1 MDSPAPILVAD
12 LYPELRERLLALLE
26 SLTEEEWH
34 RPTAAGKWT
43 VKDVALHLLGGD
55 VSSLSRRRDRF
66 APPLL
71 GRSLSDWN
79 DLVSYINWLNA
90 TWVEA
95 TQRMS
100 TRLLCDLLAF
110 TGPQLSE
117 YFKSLD
123 PFALGEPVS
132 WAGPERAPQWL
143 DVAREYTEQ
152 WHHQQ
157 QIRDATARPGLYEP
171 RLFTPVIDTFVRALP
186 RTFSDVPGSEG
197 TAIRLVIPGPAGGS
211 WTVRRVASRWR
222 LELGANF
229 AANSEITLAAEDAW
243 KIFTRGIRGD
253 AALRCAKVNGDHA
266 LGIKVLETVS
276 VIA

>member
-1 MDSPAPILVAD
+1 MNSPAPILVAD
-12 LYPELRERLLALLE
+12 LYPELRELLLVLLKR
-26 SLTEEEWH
+26 LTEEEWQ

-55 VSSLSRRRDRF
+55 VSSLSRRRDQF
-66 APPLL
+66 VPPRG
-71 GRSLSDWN
+71 GRSLSNWN
-79 DLVSYINWLNA
+79 ELVSYINWLNA

-100 TRLLCDLLAF
+100 ARLLCDLLAV

-132 WAGPERAPQWL
+132 WVGPEPAPQWL
-143 DVAREYTEQ
+143 DIAREYTEQ

-171 RLFTPVIDTFVRALP
+171 RLFAPVIDTF
-186 RTFSDVPGSEG
+186 RTRSATHVSRCGSARRHRHPACNLG
-197 TAIRLVIPGPAGGS
+197 TRRRRLDRSQSGEPLGSGS
-211 WTVRRVASRWR
+211 WHR
-222 LELGANF
+222 LCR
-229 AANSEITLAAEDAW
+229 
-243 KIFTRGIRGD
+243 K
-253 AALRCAKVNGDHA
+253 
-266 LGIKVLETVS
+266 
-276 VIA
+276 